1 MLLSIKDYLVR
12 ERVAMVKLTDIY
24 DIFDPATNM
33 QIGIMKD
40 QPSDFLK
47 YLRLVVDKKVL
58 PTTINVYE
66 NENQPPVFSI
76 KKSFTFI
83 RSQITVFNSAGTSL
97 GYFKSKIFTIGGG
110 FTVHD
115 SSGKQIADV
124 SGDWKGW
131 NFKITDMSGQELGVV
146 TKKWGGIA
154 KEMFTSADNYVVS
167 LSQAF
172 EDQPVVKILLLAAS
186 LAIDTVFK
194 EN

>member
-1 MLLSIKDYLVR
+1 MLLSKKDYLVR

-24 DIFDPATNM
+24 DIFDPETNM

-58 PTTINVYE
+58 PTTVNVYE
-66 NENQPPVFSI
+66 NEGQPPVFSI
-76 KKSFTFI
+76 QKSFTFI
-83 RSQITVFNSAGTSL
+83 RSQITVFNSAGTNI

-131 NFKITDMSGQELGVV
+131 NFKITDMGGNELGVV
-146 TKKWGGIA
+146 TKKWGGMA

-167 LSQAF
+167 LGQAF

>member
-1 MLLSIKDYLVR
+1 MLLSKKDYLIR
-12 ERVAMVKLTDIY
+12 ERVAVVKLTDIY
-24 DIFDPATNM
+24 DIFDPETNM
-33 QIGIMKD
+33 QMGIIKD
-40 QPSDFLK
+40 EPSNFLK
-47 YLRLVVDKKVL
+47 YLRLVVEKRML
-58 PTTINVYE
+58 PTTVNIYE

-76 KKSFTFI
+76 HKSFTFI
-83 RSQITVFNSAGTSL
+83 RSQITVFNSSGASI

-115 SSGKQIADV
+115 NSDKQIADV

-131 NFKITDMSGQELGVV
+131 NFKITDMSGRELGVV

-154 KEMFTSADNYVVS
+154 KEMFTSADNYIVS
-167 LSQAF
+167 LSEAF
-172 EDQPVVKILLLAAS
+172 VEQPVVKILLLAAS

>member
-1 MLLSIKDYLVR
+1 MLLSNKDYLVK
-12 ERVAMVKLTDIY
+12 EHVAMMKLTDTY
-24 DIFDPATNM
+24 DIFDPATNER
-33 QIGIMKD
+33 IGVMKD
-40 QPSDFLK
+40 EPSNFLK
-47 YLRLVVDKKVL
+47 YLRLVVEKRVL

-76 KKSFTFI
+76 HKSFTFI
-83 RSQITVFNSAGTSL
+83 RSQITVFNSSGTNI

-115 SSGKQIADV
+115 SSDKQIADV

-131 NFKITDMSGQELGVV
+131 NFRITDMGGRELGVV
-146 TKKWGGIA
+146 TKKWGGMA

-167 LSQAF
+167 LSEAF

-186 LAIDTVFK
+186 LAIDTVYK